1 MEIIDLNKI
10 EEQMKNGLQIE
21 EHELPDETEYK
32 GGSPL
37 LTEVMSNTQN
47 THSKVES
54 ENWIHFWSE
63 GRIH

>member
-21 EHELPDETEYK
+21 KNELPDETEYK

-37 LTEVMSNTQN
+37 LTEVMSKTQN
-47 THSKVES
+47 THSKVE
-54 ENWIHFWSE
+54 
-63 GRIH
+63 